1 MKNILDIQNDLKNTS
16 DEHLVNLMQMPEPN
30 FPQYLVLSEMDR
42 RKEMRE
48 SYEAQQNVAQQQP
61 TVAQELTMDTAQS
74 GMQQGLGGLPTGSLR
89 GAELQSRVTDMPVI
103 YGNQPVQSM
112 AGSVGMANGGRTGYQ
127 NAGQVNPQ
135 DLDPETQNKIVEFVK
150 ENPWATA
157 LNTAALIALVTPA
170 PGGRVAAGVLGGLG
184 KAVQFAPKMLGGLG
198 LSGAKKSI
206 LEGLGSLGSK
216 FKFPFD
222 YGTRTSIPSTE
233 AGKQYLKS
241 FNLPW
246 RLGAAVP
253 LAATGYAF
261 TGDDETVT
269 TQPQTSDPY
278 TPYMPPSDTI
288 VEEKEEVV
296 DTQEAGRKE
305 DINTALVSLARIAS
319 AKPNELGNILASAGK
334 DVATARRERKRDK
347 LAEELTGAQAKY
359 YKARAESAGFD
370 KYKEAEA
377 LYVSAHIAFDKLS
390 IPQQSALSPTGKID
404 SAEAK
409 EAARQRYIMERLA
422 SGNLLEAWQEYQS
435 VVGGG
440 VGGLAEVEQ
449 AAKYVN

>member
-1 MKNILDIQNDLKNTS
+1 MPLLVMMKQ
-16 DEHLVNLMQMPEPN
+16 
-30 FPQYLVLSEMDR
+30 
-42 RKEMRE
+42 
-48 SYEAQQNVAQQQP
+48 
-61 TVAQELTMDTAQS
+61 
-74 GMQQGLGGLPTGSLR
+74 
-89 GAELQSRVTDMPVI
+89 
-103 YGNQPVQSM
+103 
-112 AGSVGMANGGRTGYQ
+112 
-127 NAGQVNPQ
+127 
-135 DLDPETQNKIVEFVK
+135 
-150 ENPWATA
+150 
-157 LNTAALIALVTPA
+157 
-170 PGGRVAAGVLGGLG
+170 
-184 KAVQFAPKMLGGLG
+184 
-198 LSGAKKSI
+198 
-206 LEGLGSLGSK
+206 
-216 FKFPFD
+216 
-222 YGTRTSIPSTE
+222 
-233 AGKQYLKS
+233 
-241 FNLPW
+241 
-246 RLGAAVP
+246 
-253 LAATGYAF
+253 
-261 TGDDETVT
+261 
-269 TQPQTSDPY
+269 
-278 TPYMPPSDTI
+278 
-288 VEEKEEVV
+288 VV

-435 VVGGG
+435 IVGGG
-440 VGGLAEVEQ
+440 GGGLAEVEQ